1 MQEQQ
6 QNVWTSVTVM
16 ALVGGIITALLY
28 TDRGRQSLRRMETVL
43 DDFGQSLHH
52 LRGTIQKAG
61 LVATQGLDVAS
72 ESVEVVSHII
82 GKSSRREGSPALH

>member
-1 MQEQQ
+1 VQEQQ

-16 ALVGGIITALLY
+16 ALVGGVITALLY

-43 DDFGQSLHH
+43 DDFGQSLQH

-61 LVATQGLDVAS
+61 LVATQGLDAAS
-72 ESVEVVSHII
+72 ESVEVVSNII
-82 GKSSRREGSPALH
+82 GKGSRREGSPALH